1 MTERSPVSTRPSPV
15 TSSDHAHIN
24 IMRSHPLPGGS
35 LPHGEIRRLFVKGSS
50 PGRFCAPED
59 DSTSSDESDVFVR
72 ELTPAFSLQ
81 APSGD
86 WYSSSG
92 SDSDDKYGRK
102 LSRRRIS
109 SLGASIRPVTAL
121 EVALAE
127 TTARLGQNL
136 QLKAQRR
143 VSGFQRELLDIEA
156 QEHRAEEAAAQ
167 LSQQESNA
175 LAATDREFEARRAQ
189 DREHMISSL
198 RTVHEQQA
206 EQAARK
212 VAELEAA
219 ERKEVEE
226 RERALAAAN
235 AKVDAARAKAE
246 ADAAAAEEAK
256 AKRDQAEAE
265 RIAAEKKQQERGA
278 GTNKHGIHTIA
289 PSAAEFQKRCAERL
303 AAAKEAV
310 KPFIEDRAM
319 RDMKRPIDKFITLNV
334 QQISATLEQVR
345 NKAQAL
351 AGFIAQHHDIQRTYA
366 LITLTAKLISQCEV
380 QITRL
385 HSFAF
390 PLAEVAVAVAA
401 AHPDFIELLLA
412 RLHESCPLAV
422 PMYYGFRSGGDDL
435 EYLRLLKYKI
445 TEEEE
450 NGRVKLIKESTD
462 EYMGRMQ
469 GYVMLYAAITQS
481 DNPANP
487 HGLQHAWEYLARL
500 INYVPANRLT
510 AAALDA
516 FLKVAGYKMAAVY
529 KGQFIKLLQ
538 AVDRN
543 FLEGLRQTNEPDAR
557 AVATR
562 LQLYLNTRQFS
573 KPPEGRDMP
582 QYDASS
588 YDRA

>member
-1 MTERSPVSTRPSPV
+1 MQTE
-15 TSSDHAHIN
+15 
-24 IMRSHPLPGGS
+24 
-35 LPHGEIRRLFVKGSS
+35 SS

-59 DSTSSDESDVFVR
+59 DSTSGDENGVFVR
-72 ELTPAFSLQ
+72 EPTPAFSIQ
-81 APSGD
+81 APSGGS
-86 WYSSSG
+86 YSS
-92 SDSDDKYGRK
+92 SDSDDDDTYDSR
-102 LSRRRIS
+102 LARRRAS
-109 SLGASIRPVTAL
+109 SVGASIRPVSAL

-127 TTARLGQNL
+127 TTARLSQNL

-143 VSGFQRELLDIEA
+143 VSGFQRELLDIET
-156 QEHRAEEAAAQ
+156 QERRAEQAAAQ
-167 LSQQESNA
+167 RSQQESNA

-189 DREHMISSL
+189 DREQMISSL

-219 ERKEVEE
+219 ERKEAEE
-226 RERALAAAN
+226 QERARAAAK
-235 AKVDAARAKAE
+235 AKVEAAKAKVE
-246 ADAAAAEEAK
+246 AAKAKAQADAAAAVEAK
-256 AKRDQAEAE
+256 AKRDQADAE
-265 RIAAEKKQQERGA
+265 RLAAEKKQLESGA
-278 GTNKHGIHTIA
+278 GTNKHGIRSIA

-310 KPFIEDRAM
+310 KPFVEDRAM

-351 AGFIAQHHDIQRTYA
+351 SGFISQHHDIQRTYA
-366 LITLTAKLISQCEV
+366 LVTLTSKLISQCEV

-412 RLHESCPLAV
+412 RLHESCPLSV
-422 PMYYGFRSGGDDL
+422 PMYYGFRNGGDDL
-435 EYLRLLKYKI
+435 EYLRLMKYKI

-450 NGRVKLIKESTD
+450 KGRVELIKESTD

-487 HGLQHAWEYLARL
+487 HGLHHAWEYLARL
-500 INYVPANRLT
+500 INSLPANRLT

-538 AVDRN
+538 AVDRD
-543 FLEGLRQTNEPDAR
+543 FLAELRNTNEPDAR

>member
-1 MTERSPVSTRPSPV
+1 
-15 TSSDHAHIN
+15 
-24 IMRSHPLPGGS
+24 
-35 LPHGEIRRLFVKGSS
+35 
-50 PGRFCAPED
+50 
-59 DSTSSDESDVFVR
+59 
-72 ELTPAFSLQ
+72 
-81 APSGD
+81 
-86 WYSSSG
+86 
-92 SDSDDKYGRK
+92 
-102 LSRRRIS
+102 
-109 SLGASIRPVTAL
+109 
-121 EVALAE
+121 VALAE
-127 TTARLGQNL
+127 TTARLSQNL

-143 VSGFQRELLDIEA
+143 VSGFQRELLDIET
-156 QEHRAEEAAAQ
+156 QERRAEEAAAQ

-189 DREHMISSL
+189 DREQLISSL

-206 EQAARK
+206 EQATRK

-219 ERKEVEE
+219 ERKEAEE
-226 RERALAAAN
+226 QERAAAAAK
-235 AKVDAARAKAE
+235 AKVDAAKAKAK
-246 ADAAAAEEAK
+246 ADAAAALEAK
-256 AKRDQAEAE
+256 AKKEEAEAAS
-265 RIAAEKKQQERGA
+265 IAAEKKQEKSGAGA
-278 GTNKHGIHTIA
+278 GTSKDGIRSIA

-303 AAAKEAV
+303 TAAKEAV
-310 KPFIEDRAM
+310 KPFVEDRAM

-351 AGFIAQHHDIQRTYA
+351 AGFISQQHNIQRTYA
-366 LITLTAKLISQCEV
+366 LVTLTAKLISQCEV

-412 RLHESCPLAV
+412 RLHEACPLAV

-435 EYLRLLKYKI
+435 EYLRLMKYKI

-450 NGRVKLIKESTD
+450 KGRVGLIKESTD
-462 EYMGRMQ
+462 DYMGRMQ

-500 INYVPANRLT
+500 INFLPANRLT

-529 KGQFIKLLQ
+529 KGQFLKLLQ
-538 AVDRN
+538 AIDRD
-543 FLEGLRQTNEPDAR
+543 FLSELKQSNEPDAR

-562 LQLYLNTRQFS
+562 LHLYLSTRQFT

>member
-1 MTERSPVSTRPSPV
+1 MYST
-15 TSSDHAHIN
+15 
-24 IMRSHPLPGGS
+24 
-35 LPHGEIRRLFVKGSS
+35 
-50 PGRFCAPED
+50 
-59 DSTSSDESDVFVR
+59 
-72 ELTPAFSLQ
+72 
-81 APSGD
+81 
-86 WYSSSG
+86 
-92 SDSDDKYGRK
+92 SDSDDGNNYGDT
-102 LSRRRIS
+102 LSRRRRS
-109 SLGASIRPVTAL
+109 SVGASIRPVSAL

-127 TTARLGQNL
+127 MTARLSQNL
-136 QLKAQRR
+136 QVKAQRR
-143 VSGFQRELLDIEA
+143 VSGFQRELLDIET
-156 QEHRAEEAAAQ
+156 QERRAEEAAAQ
-167 LSQQESNA
+167 LSRQESNA
-175 LAATDREFEARRAQ
+175 LAATDREFETRRAQ

-206 EQAARK
+206 EEAARK

-219 ERKEVEE
+219 QRKEVEE
-226 RERALAAAN
+226 RERALAAAK

-246 ADAAAAEEAK
+246 ADAAAEEEEQK

-265 RIAAEKKQQERGA
+265 RIVAEKRQQESA
-278 GTNKHGIHTIA
+278 ASTSKHGIHSIA

-303 AAAKEAV
+303 ASAKEAV
-310 KPFIEDRAM
+310 KPFVEDRAM

-345 NKAQAL
+345 SKAQAL
-351 AGFIAQHHDIQRTYA
+351 AGFISQHHDIQRTYA

-412 RLHESCPLAV
+412 RLHESCPLSV
-422 PMYYGFRSGGDDL
+422 PMYYGFRSGGDEL
-435 EYLRLLKYKI
+435 EYLRLMKYKI

-450 NGRVKLIKESTD
+450 RGRVELIKESTD

-469 GYVMLYAAITQS
+469 GYVMFYAAITQS
-481 DNPANP
+481 DNPSNP

-516 FLKVAGYKMAAVY
+516 FLKVAGFKMAAVY
-529 KGQFIKLLQ
+529 KGQFMKLLQ
-538 AVDRN
+538 AVDRD
-543 FLEGLRQTNEPDAR
+543 FLVGLRQTSEPDAR

-562 LQLYLNTRQFS
+562 LQLYLNTQQFS